1 MEKIHRGSLELGR
14 SNFWCNLGIK
24 MENFLSEG
32 MKLWGSAEICSQ
44 HPVALEKKYPLLVIN
59 PAVPACLVE
68 KTSSKNRVSVK
79 VFPLL
84 NVNAIDLLSLIKLSV
99 CFSLHNLDKKWLFVP
114 DSKRNNSL
122 SSSYGVSLSLS
133 SCPVCNTELPVVK
146 SKAAPTTDE
155 NSVLLP
161 L

>member
-1 MEKIHRGSLELGR
+1 MDGSIAQGFQEQSILMQSRNTRREKKIKERGKTLIVFPGEKKETMRTHFDIMEKTHRGRLELGR

-24 MENFLSEG
+24 MEHFLSEG

-68 KTSSKNRVSVK
+68 KTSSKKRVSVK

-99 CFSLHNLDKKWLFVP
+99 CFSLHNLDKK
-114 DSKRNNSL
+114 
-122 SSSYGVSLSLS
+122 
-133 SCPVCNTELPVVK
+133 
-146 SKAAPTTDE
+146 
-155 NSVLLP
+155 
-161 L
+161 